1 MPQPGLIQVYTG
13 EGKGKTTAAIGL
25 AVRALGQGLRVL
37 LVRFLKPADPPSGE
51 VLFLT
56 GAPNLEI
63 LTAGVGIL
71 GGRPDAAV
79 VTDSVDRTFRAARER
94 LLSGEVDLAIFDEAN
109 NALHHGYLNL
119 GEFLALLAERPG
131 HVEIIA
137 TGRHAPRQLLER
149 ADLVTRMELVRHPL
163 AAGIAARRGVE
174 F

>member
-37 LVRFLKPADPPSGE
+37 LVRFLKPAEPPSGE
-51 VLFLT
+51 VAFL
-56 GAPNLEI
+56 GPIPNLEI

-71 GGRPDAAV
+71 GGKPDATAV
-79 VTDSVDRTFRAARER
+79 TASVARTFAQARER
-94 LLSGEVDLAIFDEAN
+94 VLSGAVDLAIFDEAN
-109 NALHHGYLNL
+109 NALHHGYLDL
-119 GEFLALLAERPG
+119 DAFLTLIELRPA
-131 HVEIIA
+131 HVEVVA
-137 TGRHAPRQLLER
+137 TGRNAPRQLLDR

-163 AAGIAARRGVE
+163 AAGVAARRGIE

>member
-51 VLFLT
+51 VLFLA

-63 LTAGVGIL
+63 LTAGQGIL
-71 GGRPDAAV
+71 GSKLDTAAV
-79 VTDSVDRTFRAARER
+79 AASVARTFTQARER
-94 LLSGEVDLAIFDEAN
+94 LLSGTIDLAIFDEAN
-109 NALHHGYLNL
+109 NALHHGYLDL
-119 GEFLALLAERPG
+119 DEFLTLLEERPV
-131 HVEIIA
+131 HVEIVA
-137 TGRHAPRQLLER
+137 TGRNAPRQLLER
-149 ADLVTRMELVRHPL
+149 ADLVTRMEPVRHPL
-163 AAGIAARRGVE
+163 AAGIAARRGIE